1 MVVVDGK
8 SGNLSL
14 ILSSTIVLASSMI
27 FIASSFIPK
36 LLGAMSAV
44 GICQT
49 HSLNC
54 PKDLIFHLVIDLL
67 LASSMTTFLEVP
79 LSQTWPD

>member
-8 SGNLSL
+8 SGNLSF

-27 FIASSFIPK
+27 FIASSSIPG

-44 GICQT
+44 GICPE
-49 HSLNC
+49 SFIIS
-54 PKDLIFHLVIDLL
+54 PKRWSVLVCYYVENVSP
-67 LASSMTTFLEVP
+67 ASSC
-79 LSQTWPD
+79 